1 MKGLKKTFS
10 TLFGYTSNERRSSFI
25 LIILIFVFIAIRFV
39 VPANIVQFD
48 IENILMDTLYIGN
61 GENSIVE
68 NSSYRSGYDEKP
80 FQDLRDYN
88 IPELN
93 SCDSAELEALPGLGP
108 VLSGRIIK
116 FRKLLGG
123 FYSVEQL
130 MEVYGLNEDIYR
142 IVSSKV
148 KVDTS
153 LVERIDVNKA
163 TYYDLAR
170 LPYLDSEDVNKLL
183 KYRAVLG
190 KIGSIEEL
198 VENKIVSEE
207 TGYIV
212 AHYLDFK

>member
-1 MKGLKKTFS
+1 MKGLKKTFL

-25 LIILIFVFIAIRFV
+25 LVMLIVVFIVARFIVPDNV
-39 VPANIVQFD
+39 VRFD
-48 IENILMDTLYIGN
+48 IENILTDTLY
-61 GENSIVE
+61 VE
-68 NSSYRSGYDEKP
+68 NRNNTVVEYYEKKP
-80 FQDLRDYN
+80 LQDRRDYR
-88 IPELN
+88 ITELN

-130 MEVYGLNEDIYR
+130 REVYGLNEDIFR
-142 IVSSKV
+142 IVSGRL

-153 LVERIDVNKA
+153 LIVRIDVNNA
-163 TYYDLAR
+163 TYHDLVR
-170 LPYLDSEDVNKLL
+170 LPYLDSKDVNSLL
-183 KYRAVLG
+183 KYREVVG
-190 KIGSIEEL
+190 KIGSIGEL

-207 TGYIV
+207 TGNIV